1 MEQQNKT
8 ATCHTQI
15 KTIKRKS
22 PFTLSQRALE
32 DVINRKQGVLIL
44 PNTKATATGKTRA
57 ILPMIHNNEILAIIH
72 VELDDVTQIFRTE
85 ELEAT
90 QALLAQ
96 TAPVVETHLLRKE
109 LDTWSFGV
117 IDTIISTVE
126 AKDTYTRGHSERV
139 ANYCMAVSDQLKLK
153 KT

>member
-1 MEQQNKT
+1 
-8 ATCHTQI
+8 
-15 KTIKRKS
+15 
-22 PFTLSQRALE
+22 
-32 DVINRKQGVLIL
+32 
-44 PNTKATATGKTRA
+44 
-57 ILPMIHNNEILAIIH
+57 MIHNTILAIIH
-72 VELDDVTQIFRTE
+72 VELDDGPRFRTE

-126 AKDTYTRGHSERV
+126 AKDTYTRGHSERA
-139 ANYCMAVSDQLKLK
+139 ANYCMAVSDQLKLQK
-153 KT
+153 RRKAKPYD